1 MLWTVPGCRPSIDR
15 TPTQGIG
22 VQSHMTGQSAC
33 CCCYFGCMSYTL
45 AAVGATAFGCVPIQA
60 VVVVAADPDSS
71 EAADAAAAE
80 EPPHTQT
87 KNAAG
92 MTVSCIAG
100 ETAWSLDAAAGSF
113 AVS

>member
-1 MLWTVPGCRPSIDR
+1 MLWTIPGCRPSIDR

-22 VQSHMTGQSAC
+22 VQSHRMGQSAC
-33 CCCYFGCMSYTL
+33 CCCYFGCMSYTR
-45 AAVGATAFGCVPIQA
+45 AAVVATAFGCVPIQA
-60 VVVVAADPDSS
+60 VVVVADTDSS
-71 EAADAAAAE
+71 EAAAAE

-92 MTVSCIAG
+92 MTVNCIAG
-100 ETAWSLDAAAGSF
+100 ETAWSPDAAAGSS